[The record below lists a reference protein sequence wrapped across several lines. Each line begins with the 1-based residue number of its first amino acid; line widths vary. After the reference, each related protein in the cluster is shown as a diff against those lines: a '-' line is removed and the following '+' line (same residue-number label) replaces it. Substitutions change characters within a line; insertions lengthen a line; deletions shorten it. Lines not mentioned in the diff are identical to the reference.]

1 MLLLC
6 DMEQQYLGQGQ
17 TPPEVFYKA
26 SAAKKLRDSTMTALA
41 EVNAQEAVVA
51 EAVQKK
57 QASSFDISMKSFVTT
72 VLTVTPNNSA

>member
-1 MLLLC
+1 
-6 DMEQQYLGQGQ
+6 
-17 TPPEVFYKA
+17 
-26 SAAKKLRDSTMTALA
+26 MTALA